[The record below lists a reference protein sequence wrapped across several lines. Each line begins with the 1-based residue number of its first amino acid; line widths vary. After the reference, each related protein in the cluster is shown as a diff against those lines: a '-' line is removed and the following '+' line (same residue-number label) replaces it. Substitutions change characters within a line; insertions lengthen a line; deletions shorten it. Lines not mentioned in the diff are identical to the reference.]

1 MMRTEFLTLVVG
13 SFLILWPAS
22 NAGAAGLPQAGKDIK
37 KAVDA
42 TEDATTNAGKTTG
55 HAVKQESKVA
65 GEKTEHAADVAG
77 QAVKKGAAHTG
88 SAVKKDVKVAVAKT
102 ENAGAAAGHAAGN
115 AAKKGAKAT
124 GHAVKKTTNAVRDA
138 VK

>member
-1 MMRTEFLTLVVG
+1 MPTRFRIVILG
-13 SFLILWPAS
+13 SILFVWLAS

-55 HAVKQESKVA
+55 HAVKKESKVA
-65 GEKTEHAADVAG
+65 GEKTEHAVDVTS

-88 SAVKKDVKVAVAKT
+88 SAVKKDTKVAVAKT
-102 ENAGAAAGHAAGN
+102 ENAGAAAGHAAGH
-115 AAKKGAKAT
+115 AATKGAKAT
-124 GHAVKKTTNAVRDA
+124 GHAVKKTTDA
-138 VK
+138 VKDTFK